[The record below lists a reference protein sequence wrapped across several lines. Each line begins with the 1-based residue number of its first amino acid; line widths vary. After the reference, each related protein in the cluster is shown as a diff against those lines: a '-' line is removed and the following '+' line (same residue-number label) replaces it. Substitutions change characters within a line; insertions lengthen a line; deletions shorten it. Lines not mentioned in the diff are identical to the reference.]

1 MNANA
6 RLLSFFCLLTLLT
19 AESKAGVLPS
29 WLQFWKS
36 APKAAPVKVEVSS
49 AHVADFSGGTGA
61 SARQALLTELNMA
74 HEFILTAEKPDFIIK
89 GSSVGGRITGRVIN
103 ASGKELMNRT
113 YAAPGL
119 DENAKALADDIIFTI
134 TGRPGLATSR
144 IVFVSDKS
152 GTKQVYLSDPDGRE
166 VMQVTHH
173 AHGAVSPSLN
183 GDASAVAYTSYLHGF
198 PVVQWLDLGQ
208 GWERTVTDT
217 PGSSFG
223 AAFSPDGQRLALVMS
238 FLGNPEVF
246 VTDLTTSTAACISD
260 TTGVPSSPAW
270 HPDGKQVI
278 FADDRGDGPR
288 LYIAEVPETS
298 ESEAKL
304 LRWRT
309 GYSFCTDPEFSP
321 DGQNVVFTT
330 RVRGEYAVVVK
341 GWPNGASKVIQAGG
355 ASHPSWSPNGRSI
368 CYAQLGTLYVHHL
381 ASGQRRAILEKHGH
395 ITEPRWMK

>member
-1 MNANA
+1 MNAA
-6 RLLSFFCLLTLLT
+6 RHLPILCLLILFC
-19 AESKAGVLPS
+19 ADVKAGVLPS

-36 APKAAPVKVEVSS
+36 GPKTSPVKVEKKSVS
-49 AHVADFSGGTGA
+49 VAAFGGGTGA
-61 SARQALLTELNMA
+61 SARQALVAELTTAREFLLTEDKA
-74 HEFILTAEKPDFIIK
+74 DFTIS
-89 GSSVGGRITGRVIN
+89 GSSVGGRITGRIVN
-103 ASGKELMNRT
+103 ASGKELIERT

-119 DENAKALADDIIFTI
+119 DENAKALADDVILAI
-134 TGRPGLATSR
+134 TGKPGLATSR

-152 GTKQVYLSDPDGRE
+152 GTKQVYLCDPDGRE
-166 VMQVTHH
+166 VLQVTHH
-173 AHGAVSPSLN
+173 SYGAVSPSLN
-183 GDASAVAYTSYLHGF
+183 SDASAVAYTSYRNGF

-260 TTGVPSSPAW
+260 TTGAPSSPAW
-270 HPDGKQVI
+270 HPDGKQII

-298 ESEAKL
+298 ETEAKL

-321 DGQNVVFTT
+321 DGQSVVFTT
-330 RVRGEYAVVVK
+330 RVGGEYTVVVK
-341 GWPNGASKVIQAGG
+341 GWPNGATKVIQGGG
-355 ASHPSWSPNGRSI
+355 ASHPSWSPNGRSV
-368 CYAQLGTLYVHHL
+368 CYAQRGTLYVHHL
-381 ASGQRRAILEKHGH
+381 ASGQRRAILEKHGQ